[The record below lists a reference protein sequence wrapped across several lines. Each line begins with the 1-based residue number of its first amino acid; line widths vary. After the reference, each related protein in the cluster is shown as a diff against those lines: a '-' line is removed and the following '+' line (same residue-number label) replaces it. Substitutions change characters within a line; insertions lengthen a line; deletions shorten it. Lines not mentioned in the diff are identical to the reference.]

1 MSSKSE
7 IPKDKAQKNPLEDKK
22 QGIFGFGF
30 SHNNHLDL
38 LNIVVLACIGIIIKL
53 FFSENYTRLGNMGP
67 ASSTI
72 WGYGLTAIALS
83 IMIFMGVY
91 SSNRIFQIEK
101 KIDSK
106 NANFLGIIFQN
117 TLPIVLTLFVIM
129 YTIFLNFSYFT
140 RINTDKVTRDYH
152 TYSFMSSFLIIVQII
167 LISTYL
173 FNNISNS
180 INSKVKDDV
189 VNKIELSK
197 NITYVLCVVN
207 FIFILMIHISL
218 AFFSTDEIVLK

>member
-1 MSSKSE
+1 
-7 IPKDKAQKNPLEDKK
+7 
-22 QGIFGFGF
+22 
-30 SHNNHLDL
+30 LDL

-83 IMIFMGVY
+83 IMVFMGVY

-101 KIDSK
+101 KNDSK

-180 INSKVKDDV
+180 NNSKVKDDV
-189 VNKIELSK
+189 ANKIELSK